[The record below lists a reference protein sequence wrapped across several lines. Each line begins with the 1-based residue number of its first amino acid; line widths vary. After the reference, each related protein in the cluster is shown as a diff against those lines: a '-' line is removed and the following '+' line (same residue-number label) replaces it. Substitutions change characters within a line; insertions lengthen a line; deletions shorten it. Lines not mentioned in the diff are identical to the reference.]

1 MSITARL
8 ARLERLVKPQ
18 LTVRYIKDETEI
30 TNEPHTVWVIV
41 KY

>member
-1 MSITARL
+1 MSIMARL
-8 ARLERLVKPQ
+8 AKLEKLVKPQ
-18 LTVRYIKDETEI
+18 LTVKYVKDETEI